1 MAKGITRERLVAA
14 ALDVL
19 DDGGIDAVT
28 VRAVAQRL
36 DVKAPAL
43 YWHVR
48 NKQALLDEMGTEI
61 QRRVQTSL
69 RGLIP
74 SRSWLDDLDRY
85 ARVLRAEYLA
95 HRDGA
100 RSFSGTRLTDPGVLR
115 EQEPWLEGWTRG
127 GLALEDALDAV
138 QTITAFVVGFV
149 IEEQERAQSDVSD
162 PTRYDPERRDSAVG
176 DDAPLVRAG
185 GHVRGT
191 PDEQFDRQ
199 LAIVRAGLVA
209 AIGTVD
215 PVGAPETESSQA
227 ESSQTEPSQ
236 AAPPPRRRSER

>member
-1 MAKGITRERLVAA
+1 MAKGITRGRLVAA

-74 SRSWLDDLDRY
+74 SGSWLDDLDRY

-100 RSFSGTRLTDPGVLR
+100 RSFSGTRLTDPNLLR
-115 EQEPWLEGWTRG
+115 EQEPWLEEWTSS
-127 GLALEDALDAV
+127 GLALKDAFDAV
-138 QTITAFVVGFV
+138 QTVTAFVVGFT
-149 IEEQERAQSDVSD
+149 IEEQERSQSDAAD
-162 PTRYDPERRDSAVG
+162 PTRYDLERRNDAVG
-176 DDAPLVRAG
+176 GDAPLVQAG

-199 LAIVRAGLVA
+199 LAVVRAGLVT
-209 AIGTVD
+209 AIGASGPTD
-215 PVGAPETESSQA
+215 PTETTSVQPESSKLT
-227 ESSQTEPSQ
+227 SSQTAPSG
-236 AAPPPRRRSER
+236 PSEG

>member
-61 QRRVQTSL
+61 HRRVQSSL
-69 RGLIP
+69 HGVIP
-74 SRSWLDDLDRY
+74 SASWLDDLDRY
-85 ARVLRAEYLA
+85 ARVLRAEYLT

-127 GLALEDALDAV
+127 GLTLEDAFDAV
-138 QTITAFVVGFV
+138 QTVTAFVVGFT
-149 IEEQERAQSDVSD
+149 IEEQERSQSDAAD
-162 PTRYDPERRDSAVG
+162 PTRYDLERRNAAVG
-176 DDAPLVRAG
+176 GDAPLVQAG
-185 GHVRGT
+185 GRIRGT
-191 PDEQFDRQ
+191 ADEQFDRQ
-199 LAIVRAGLVA
+199 LAIVRAGLAA
-209 AIGTVD
+209 AIGASD
-215 PVGAPETESSQA
+215 P
-227 ESSQTEPSQ
+227 
-236 AAPPPRRRSER
+236 SER